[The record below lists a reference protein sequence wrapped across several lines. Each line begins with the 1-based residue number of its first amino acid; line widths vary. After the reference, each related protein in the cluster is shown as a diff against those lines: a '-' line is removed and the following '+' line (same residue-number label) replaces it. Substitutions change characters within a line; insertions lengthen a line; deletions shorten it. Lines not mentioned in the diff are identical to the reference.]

1 MNAAE
6 RFRDF
11 QRGQSGFP
19 ECEWPASIPSTE
31 RIGPGNSAWRYRSDP
46 QMARTYLLCQH
57 WRMSLVP
64 SAHQSP
70 SESWSA
76 PSQISSTVV
85 ELAIHR
91 RPVDVCYDHEDVFD
105 PIFQVMDAG
114 ITLAGE
120 NPRGDV
126 SDGFVKVSGHLVPGS
141 LSVSSEVLRGPG
153 EHNVKYLTYSTKIDG
168 NEVSILPDTPLVQH
182 QYTIQR
188 SNLLHNDGHAGPIS
202 MLLSNAS
209 LCSLHTSGTILALQ
223 TQRTGQRQ
231 DLTADRWMTIL
242 GMLKGPQIPK

>member
-1 MNAAE
+1 
-6 RFRDF
+6 
-11 QRGQSGFP
+11 
-19 ECEWPASIPSTE
+19 
-31 RIGPGNSAWRYRSDP
+31 
-46 QMARTYLLCQH
+46 MARTYLSALAYE
-57 WRMSLVP
+57 P
-64 SAHQSP
+64 STILHQS

-188 SNLLHNDGHAGPIS
+188 SNLLHNDVCGPIS
-202 MLLSNAS
+202 
-209 LCSLHTSGTILALQ
+209 CPVQCLAVLIAHI
-223 TQRTGQRQ
+223 RHNTGFTDTTDRPTA
-231 DLTADRWMTIL
+231 DLTADRWMTFLVL
-242 GMLKGPQIPK
+242 GPSNTKIGVYERLAIIRSMPTKLLSEGWYMKWPKVEVTIV